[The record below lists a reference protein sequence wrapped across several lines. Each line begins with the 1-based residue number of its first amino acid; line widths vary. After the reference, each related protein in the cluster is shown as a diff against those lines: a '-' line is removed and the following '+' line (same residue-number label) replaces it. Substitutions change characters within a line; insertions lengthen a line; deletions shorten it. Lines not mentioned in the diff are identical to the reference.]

1 LVSGNF
7 NWLKEVQELKIG
19 GVLKMAEL
27 TADERIEKIA
37 IECLDLLENRLK
49 DKSSQVD
56 IKTTAETLKALADI
70 LERYKETVEKPQES
84 AYQQAR
90 RRVI

>member
-1 LVSGNF
+1 MSLCFRLAST
-7 NWLKEVQELKIG
+7 
-19 GVLKMAEL
+19 AEL
-27 TADERIEKIA
+27 TADKRIEKIA
-37 IECLDLLENRLK
+37 IECLELLENRLK

-56 IKTTAETLKALADI
+56 IKMTAETLKALSDV

-84 AYQQAR
+84 SYQQAR

>member
-1 LVSGNF
+1 
-7 NWLKEVQELKIG
+7 
-19 GVLKMAEL
+19 MAEL
-27 TADERIEKIA
+27 TVDERIEKIA
-37 IECLDLLENRLK
+37 IECLELLENGLK

-56 IKTTAETLKALADI
+56 VKTTAETLKALADV

-90 RRVI
+90 RRII

>member
-1 LVSGNF
+1 
-7 NWLKEVQELKIG
+7 
-19 GVLKMAEL
+19 MAGL

-37 IECLDLLENRLK
+37 IECLELLEYRLM
-49 DKSSQVD
+49 DKNSQVD
-56 IKTTAETLKALADI
+56 LKTTAETLKALSDV
-70 LERYKETVEKPQES
+70 LERYKETTEKPQES

>member
-1 LVSGNF
+1 MSLCFRLAST
-7 NWLKEVQELKIG
+7 
-19 GVLKMAEL
+19 EL
-27 TADERIEKIA
+27 TADKRIEKIA
-37 IECLDLLENRLK
+37 IECLELLENRLK

-56 IKTTAETLKALADI
+56 IKTTAETLKARSDV
-70 LERYKETVEKPQES
+70 LEHYKETVEKPQES

>member
-1 LVSGNF
+1 
-7 NWLKEVQELKIG
+7 
-19 GVLKMAEL
+19 MAEL
-27 TADERIEKIA
+27 TADERIKKIA

-56 IKTTAETLKALADI
+56 IKTTAETLKALADV

>member
-1 LVSGNF
+1 
-7 NWLKEVQELKIG
+7 
-19 GVLKMAEL
+19 MAEL

-37 IECLDLLENRLK
+37 IECLGLLENELK
-49 DKSSQVD
+49 DKSGHVD
-56 IKTTAETLKALADI
+56 LKTTAETLKALADV

-90 RRVI
+90 RRII

>member
-1 LVSGNF
+1 
-7 NWLKEVQELKIG
+7 
-19 GVLKMAEL
+19 MAEL

-37 IECLDLLENRLK
+37 IECLELLENRLK

-56 IKTTAETLKALADI
+56 IKMTAETLKALADV
-70 LERYKETVEKPQES
+70 LERYKGTVEKPQES

>member
-1 LVSGNF
+1 
-7 NWLKEVQELKIG
+7 
-19 GVLKMAEL
+19 MAEL

-37 IECLDLLENRLK
+37 IECLELLENELK
-49 DKSSQVD
+49 DKSSRVD
-56 IKTTAETLKALADI
+56 VKTIAETLKALADV
-70 LERYKETVEKPQES
+70 LERYKKTVEKSQES

>member
-1 LVSGNF
+1 
-7 NWLKEVQELKIG
+7 
-19 GVLKMAEL
+19 MAEL

-37 IECLDLLENRLK
+37 IECLELLENRLK

-56 IKTTAETLKALADI
+56 IKTTAETLKALSDI
-70 LERYKETVEKPQES
+70 LERYKEIAEKPQES
-84 AYQQAR
+84 AYQQAAR

>member
-1 LVSGNF
+1 
-7 NWLKEVQELKIG
+7 
-19 GVLKMAEL
+19 MAEL

-37 IECLDLLENRLK
+37 IECLELLENRLK

>member
-1 LVSGNF
+1 MV
-7 NWLKEVQELKIG
+7 
-19 GVLKMAEL
+19 EL

-37 IECLDLLENRLK
+37 IECLELLENGLK
-49 DKSSQVD
+49 DKSHHVD
-56 IKTTAETLKALADI
+56 VKTTAETLKALADV

>member
-1 LVSGNF
+1 
-7 NWLKEVQELKIG
+7 
-19 GVLKMAEL
+19 MAEL
-27 TADERIEKIA
+27 TADEMIKKIA
-37 IECLDLLENRLK
+37 IECLELLENRLN

>member
-1 LVSGNF
+1 
-7 NWLKEVQELKIG
+7 
-19 GVLKMAEL
+19 MAEL

-84 AYQQAR
+84 AYQHAR

>member
-1 LVSGNF
+1 
-7 NWLKEVQELKIG
+7 
-19 GVLKMAEL
+19 MAEL

-37 IECLDLLENRLK
+37 IECLELLENRLK
-49 DKSSQVD
+49 DKSINVD
-56 IKTTAETLKALADI
+56 IKTTAETLKALADV
-70 LERYKETVEKPQES
+70 LERYKKTVEKPQES

>member
-1 LVSGNF
+1 
-7 NWLKEVQELKIG
+7 
-19 GVLKMAEL
+19 MAEL

-37 IECLDLLENRLK
+37 IECLELLENELK
-49 DKSSQVD
+49 DKSSRVD
-56 IKTTAETLKALADI
+56 LKTIAETLKTLADV
-70 LERYKETVEKPQES
+70 LERYKKTVEKSQES

>member
-1 LVSGNF
+1 
-7 NWLKEVQELKIG
+7 
-19 GVLKMAEL
+19 MAEL

-37 IECLDLLENRLK
+37 IECLELLESMLK
-49 DKSSQVD
+49 DKSSHVD
-56 IKTTAETLKALADI
+56 LKETAETLKALSDV
-70 LERYKETVEKPQES
+70 LGRHKETVEKPQES

>member
-1 LVSGNF
+1 V
-7 NWLKEVQELKIG
+7 EYE
-19 GVLKMAEL
+19 KMAEL
-27 TADERIEKIA
+27 TADERIKKIA
-37 IECLDLLENRLK
+37 IDCLDLLENRLK

-56 IKTTAETLKALADI
+56 IKTTAETLKALADV